1 MITSQ
6 DIRGKTFEKAVFG
19 GYDMATVDGFLD
31 EVAND
36 LALLQKENATLKAK
50 MKVLVD
56 KVEEYRS
63 SEDTLR
69 KAVLSAQKLG
79 VMIEQEAREQA
90 ASTISDAKAEAAR
103 ILSEA
108 HSSEETE
115 RARLSEA
122 KAASASFIEN
132 MDMLCRRQMEFLN
145 KLGETDF
152 VRQLQQE
159 YPGQSAPDAAA
170 APDAPQA
177 APAKIRETVKSIEE
191 TIAKVMNEPIVHV
204 QPDIQAA
211 VTDDGRPTRTFNL
224 LSDSDSDSENATIH
238 FSPDAARKA

>member
-36 LALLQKENATLKAK
+36 LALLQRENATLKAK

-56 KVEEYRS
+56 KVEEYRN

-90 ASTISDAKAEAAR
+90 ASTIADAKAEAAR

-159 YPGQSAPDAAA
+159 YPGQSAPDA
-170 APDAPQA
+170 PQA
-177 APAKIRETVKSIEE
+177 APAEIRETVKSIEE
-191 TIAKVMNEPIVHV
+191 TIAKVMNEPVVHV

-211 VTDDGRPTRTFNL
+211 VTDDGRSTRTFNL
-224 LSDSDSDSENATIH
+224 LSDSDSDSDSENATIR

>member
-36 LALLQKENATLKAK
+36 LALLQRENTTLKAK

-56 KVEEYRS
+56 KVEEYRN
-63 SEDTLR
+63 SEDALR

-159 YPGQSAPDAAA
+159 YPGQSAPA
-170 APDAPQA
+170 APQA
-177 APAKIRETVKSIEE
+177 DPAGIRETVKSIEE
-191 TIAKVMNEPIVHV
+191 TIAKVMDEPVVHV

-211 VTDDGRPTRTFNL
+211 VADDDRPTRTFNL
-224 LSDSDSDSENATIH
+224 LSDAEDATTR

>member
-36 LALLQKENATLKAK
+36 LALLQRENATLKAK

-90 ASTISDAKAEAAR
+90 ASTIADAKAEAAR

-159 YPGQSAPDAAA
+159 YPGQSAPAAPAAAA
-170 APDAPQA
+170 APVAPQA
-177 APAKIRETVKSIEE
+177 DPAEIRETVKSIEE
-191 TIAKVMNEPIVHV
+191 TIAKVMDEPVVHV

-211 VTDDGRPTRTFNL
+211 VADDERPTRTFNI
-224 LSDSDSDSENATIH
+224 LSDAEDATTR

>member
-19 GYDMATVDGFLD
+19 GHDMATVDGFLD
-31 EVAND
+31 EVAQD
-36 LALLQKENATLKAK
+36 LALLQRENATLKAK

-56 KVEEYRS
+56 KVEEYRN

-122 KAASASFIEN
+122 KAVSASFIEN

-159 YPGQSAPDAAA
+159 YPGQSAPAAAA
-170 APDAPQA
+170 APAAPQA
-177 APAKIRETVKSIEE
+177 DPAEMRETVKSIEE
-191 TIAKVMNEPIVHV
+191 TIAKVMNEPVVHV

-211 VTDDGRPTRTFNL
+211 VADDERPTRTFNI
-224 LSDSDSDSENATIH
+224 LSDAEDATTR

>member
-31 EVAND
+31 EVASD
-36 LALLQKENATLKAK
+36 LALLQSENTTLKAK

-56 KVEEYRS
+56 KVEEYRN
-63 SEDTLR
+63 SEDALR

-79 VMIEQEAREQA
+79 MMIEQEAHEQA

-122 KAASASFIEN
+122 KAVSASFIEN

-159 YPGQSAPDAAA
+159 YLGQSAPAAAA
-170 APDAPQA
+170 APAAPQA
-177 APAKIRETVKSIEE
+177 DPAEMRETVKSIEE
-191 TIAKVMNEPIVHV
+191 TIAKVMNEPVVHV

-211 VTDDGRPTRTFNL
+211 VADDECPTRTFNI
-224 LSDSDSDSENATIH
+224 LSDAEDATTR